1 MLWLA
6 DYAYGYLFMTHRLDL
21 VEFTPLPSGSGV
33 QMLWRNPPGFHAN
46 SGEYVKVQLP
56 WLLEGGSEWHPFS
69 TYLNEETEEG
79 LDKVT
84 HMGGVGREVNSSTT
98 AFLLI
103 ECQNEFASKG
113 GKLHDGVKD
122 VMKSTNMLANI
133 VELAACARS
142 TGAHVFHLP
151 VVLNENGLDKPN
163 KTLGIFRACQHDSKR
178 FAKGAWD
185 AEIVDCLKP
194 SENDVVIQN
203 IKGVDS
209 FIGTDLQEQLERR
222 GIETIILGGFLTNY
236 GVESTMRSG
245 YEKGFN
251 VITLA
256 DGTAC
261 NSLAEQESSIA
272 STYKMFSTTM
282 DCAEAAEVL
291 CATTPKGFLDDQ
303 KFSIPHTDEEALYLT
318 DLRGSVIESGA
329 VAALD
334 LRHFIFKFLT
344 RQQAEME
351 KKSFIMKEAREE
363 IRSQYITTQIFM
375 VPAGDWTKQVYEEVT
390 NDQQLRHCW
399 VKGPFV
405 SPYSVVSNFSNLVL
419 IASGIGITPAL
430 GVMGQYKGTSR
441 FKTLIWSTRCPKMLK
456 FFVPLIKQ
464 DATIAI
470 IYYTG
475 KEALSGADV
484 KAVLSGTDNIFIQQ
498 SRPESL
504 TDTVSTIITSTES
517 ITGGTLHS
525 KHRVQDV
532 PSSIRKQW
540 CILYCGGSTSI
551 KDMLKDY
558 SKKVKVK
565 FEYELFDW

>member
-1 MLWLA
+1 
-6 DYAYGYLFMTHRLDL
+6 MTHRLDL

-33 QMLWRNPPGFHAN
+33 QMLWRNPRGFHAN

-69 TYLNEETEEG
+69 IYLNEETEEG
-79 LDKVT
+79 LDEVIKKKYNVNAHRA

-133 VELAACARS
+133 VQLAACARS
-142 TGAHVFHLP
+142 AGAHVFHLP
-151 VVLNENGLDKPN
+151 VVWHENGLDNPN
-163 KTLGIFRACQHDSKR
+163 KTFGILRACHDGKW
-178 FAKGAWD
+178 FAKGTWN

-194 SENDVVIQN
+194 HENDVIIQN
-203 IKGVDS
+203 IKGVDG
-209 FIGTDLQEQLERR
+209 FIGTDLQEQLERK
-222 GIETIILGGFLTNY
+222 GIETIIIGGFLTNC

-245 YEKGFN
+245 YENGFN

-272 STYKMFSTTM
+272 STFQMFSTAM

-291 CATTPKGFLDDQ
+291 RGITPKRLLDDP
-303 KFSIPHTDEEALYLT
+303 KFSVHHTTDEEALHLNE
-318 DLRGSVIESGA
+318 LRGSVIVSGA
-329 VAALD
+329 VTALG
-334 LRHFIFKFLT
+334 LRPFIFEILT
-344 RQQAEME
+344 REHAEME
-351 KKSFIMKEAREE
+351 KKSFIMEEAREE
-363 IRSQYITTQIFM
+363 IRSQYNTTQIFM

-405 SPYSVVSNFSNLVL
+405 SPYSAVSNFSNLVL

-430 GVMGQYKGTSR
+430 GVMGQYKGNSR
-441 FKTLIWSTRCPKMLK
+441 FKALIWSTRCPRMLK
-456 FFVPLIKQ
+456 FFVPLLKQ

-475 KEALSGADV
+475 KEALSDAEV
-484 KAVLSGTDNIFIQQ
+484 KALLSGADNIFIQQ

-504 TDTVSTIITSTES
+504 TDTVSDIITETES
-517 ITGGTLHS
+517 ITGGTNHS
-525 KHRVQDV
+525 IHHVQDI
-532 PSSIRKQW
+532 PMSIRQQW
-540 CILYCGGSTSI
+540 CLLYCGGSTFI

-558 SKKVKVK
+558 SKEVKVK
-565 FEYELFDW
+565 FEYEIFDW